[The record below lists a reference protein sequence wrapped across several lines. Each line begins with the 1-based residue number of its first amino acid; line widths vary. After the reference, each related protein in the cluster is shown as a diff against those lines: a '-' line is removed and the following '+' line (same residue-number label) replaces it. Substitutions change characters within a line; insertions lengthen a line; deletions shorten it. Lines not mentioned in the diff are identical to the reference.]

1 MKLND
6 LIELI
11 ALSFF
16 PKTILNYSAGFLS
29 MENARKTKMVLEVV
43 PRR

>member
-16 PKTILNYSAGFLS
+16 PKTIFELFS
-29 MENARKTKMVLEVV
+29 RVLEYGECKKNQNGIGSC
-43 PRR
+43 P